1 MANVIPLTSN
11 RQGYTETAIVQG
23 SSDKHFIVLTD
34 RGIVSVSVAFSCLVN
49 PEVGDQVLMNST
61 ATDSH
66 ILAILARPTGDDMD
80 LCFPGNAVLESRL
93 GQINVRAGKGM
104 KLTTAEDIQLTST
117 ALNLTAV
124 DANVY
129 TAHLNISGDK
139 LVSRWR
145 EVRTVSEA
153 LHMVVDTVTQKIKNS
168 FRTVDGVDQQSS
180 LNFMQTVK
188 KTLSI
193 RSHHAVI
200 TARKDMK
207 IDGERIHMG

>member
-1 MANVIPLTSN
+1 
-11 RQGYTETAIVQG
+11 
-23 SSDKHFIVLTD
+23 
-34 RGIVSVSVAFSCLVN
+34 
-49 PEVGDQVLMNST
+49 
-61 ATDSH
+61 
-66 ILAILARPTGDDMD
+66 
-80 LCFPGNAVLESRL
+80 
-93 GQINVRAGKGM
+93 M
-104 KLTTAEDIQLTST
+104 KLTTGEDIQLTSA

-168 FRTVDGVDQQSS
+168 FRMVDGVDQQSS